1 MLNITDIIL
10 SCVSIVLT
18 ALATWGIKKL
28 TDWLNIKIEDSKLKN
43 ILNDA
48 IDTITNIVKA
58 VYQTYVESLKD
69 QNLFDKNAQEE
80 ALKKAM
86 EQAKLELSEEI
97 KVFLE
102 NNKIDVDSW
111 LKTQIE
117 SIIYN
122 LKNKK

>member
-69 QNLFDKNAQEE
+69 QKLFDKNAQEE

>member
-10 SCVSIVLT
+10 SCVSIILT

-80 ALKKAM
+80 ALKRAM

-122 LKNKK
+122 LKNKQ

>member
-80 ALKKAM
+80 ALKRAM

-122 LKNKK
+122 LKNKQ

>member
-10 SCVSIVLT
+10 SCVSIILT

-28 TDWLNIKIEDSKLKN
+28 TDWLNIKIADSKLKS

-48 IDTITNIVKA
+48 INTITNIVKA

-80 ALKKAM
+80 ALKRAM

-122 LKNKK
+122 LKNKQ